1 VLNKID
7 LPAADPEKYAA
18 ELANLIGGKPEDVLR
33 VSGKTGM
40 GVEELLDRI
49 VEQLFSTGMIW
60 RSFSSAR

>member
-18 ELANLIGGKPEDVLR
+18 ELANLIGGDPRRAAGLGQDR
-33 VSGKTGM
+33 H

-49 VEQLFSTGMIW
+49 VEIPR
-60 RSFSSAR
+60 RSATPTPRRAR